1 MQTRARKTTV
11 TEADKLAASRLKSI
25 WLAMPNRPTQ
35 QSLADAWPF
44 SGSEANQSLISQYM
58 GGKIAL
64 NHRAVLFF
72 AQQLGV
78 RPEEI
83 RDDLPELKLDARFA
97 EPKEEWI
104 DWADVLGYAQAAGLG
119 AGAEAQDYAEAH
131 KLKFRASSLRRK
143 GLRPQHLVVYYGK
156 GDSMEPRIKDGD
168 AILFDT
174 SDTTP
179 RDGAVFLVQR
189 GNEMYAKRCE
199 LLDGVAYFRSDNPHG
214 DHHWRK
220 AKRMDNP
227 RDPLQVLG
235 RVRWIGSWED

>member
-1 MQTRARKTTV
+1 MPSRKHPKVSDADRRA
-11 TEADKLAASRLKSI
+11 ADRLKAF

-35 QSLADAWPF
+35 QSLAEAWPY

-72 AQQLGV
+72 ANQLGM

-83 RDDLPELKLDARFA
+83 RDDLPELKLDSRIA
-97 EPKEEWI
+97 EPTPEWS
-104 DWADVLGYAQAAGLG
+104 DWSDVRGYAQAAGLG
-119 AGAEAQDYAEAH
+119 AGAEADEYAESH
-131 KLKFRASSLRRK
+131 KLKFRAASLRRK

-156 GDSMEPRIKDGD
+156 GDSMEPRIHDGD

-179 RDGAVFLVQR
+179 KDGAVFIVQR
-189 GNEMYAKRCE
+189 GREMYAKRCE
-199 LLDGVAYFRSDNPHG
+199 VLDNAVYFRSDNPHG

-220 AKRMDNP
+220 AKRLDNP
-227 RDPLQVLG
+227 RDPLHILG

>member
-1 MQTRARKTTV
+1 MAKPARTPSITD
-11 TEADKLAASRLKSI
+11 ADRQAADRLKSF
-25 WLAMPNRPTQ
+25 WLSMPNRPTQ
-35 QSLADAWPF
+35 QSLAEAWPY

-72 AQQLGV
+72 ANQLGI

-83 RDDLPELKLDARFA
+83 RSDLPELKLDNRVA
-97 EPKEEWI
+97 EAPAEWNE
-104 DWADVLGYAQAAGLG
+104 WADVRGFNQAAGLG
-119 AGAEAQDYAEAH
+119 AGAEAEEYAESH
-131 KLKFRASSLRRK
+131 KLKFRAASLRRK

-156 GDSMEPRIKDGD
+156 GDSMEPRIRDGD

-179 RDGAVFLVQR
+179 LDGAVFIVQR
-189 GNEMYAKRCE
+189 GREMYAKRCE

-220 AKRMDNP
+220 AKRLDNA
-227 RDPLQVLG
+227 RDPLQILG